1 MDTPSKASP
10 SSLDV
15 SPQEAAENVAHNI
28 RQIRE
33 TRGLSQAQLAKMADI
48 PRPTWTLL
56 ERGDGNPTLS
66 NLLRVAS
73 VLQITLDELVAPPRA
88 SAQHFARTE
97 LRSRTRTGVTV
108 EDLLPT
114 PLPSLQIERMT
125 LPPGSAMTGVPHTA
139 GTREI
144 LTCEQG
150 KLQLSASGETWTLEV
165 GDVVAFRGD
174 QKHAYKNVGRSTV
187 IAFSVVSL
195 APL

>member
-1 MDTPSKASP
+1 MDTQLNL
-10 SSLDV
+10 SL
-15 SPQEAAENVAHNI
+15 EHAAENVALNI
-28 RQIRE
+28 RQLRE
-33 TRGLSQAQLAKMADI
+33 TRGLSQGQLAKMASI

-56 ERGDGNPTLS
+56 ERGDGNPTLG

-73 VLQITLDELVAPPRA
+73 VLQATLDELVAPPRA
-88 SAQHFARTE
+88 SAQHFPRAA
-97 LRSRTRTGVTV
+97 LRKKTRTKVVV
-108 EDLLPT
+108 EDLLPA

-125 LPPGSAMTGVPHTA
+125 LPPGTAMTGVPHTA

-150 KLQLSASGETWTLEV
+150 HLLLTASGEQWTLEV